1 MFKCLGLLAV
11 VISLFFITNCSAVD
25 VPDVNY
31 GIICVPAAN
40 LRGAA
45 THETELYDQEI
56 MGYPV
61 KLLQKQDNWYQV
73 QMEYGYVGWMNEKSF
88 VQVNAVQLI
97 HWKNSPKVRV
107 TKVFGFV
114 YSKPDTSSQ
123 PVTNVVMNVLLKK
136 GEKVNN
142 KWLKVETP
150 DGRAGFLQKQDC
162 VDAVAKELSKEEMS
176 KSIVETA
183 KMMMGVPYLWGGKSS
198 VSCDCSGLTS
208 TVFRAHGIAIGRDS
222 CKQATEGKAVDINDF
237 TKVQPGDLIFFGK
250 ESISHVAISL
260 GGKDFI
266 HQSGCVHITSLDP
279 NSPYYEESYGKK
291 LKVIRRFF

>member
-1 MFKCLGLLAV
+1 MFKLLGLLAV
-11 VISLFFITNCSAVD
+11 VISVFFVANCSAVD

-40 LRGAA
+40 LRADA
-45 THETELYDQEI
+45 MHETELYDQEI

-73 QMEYGYVGWMNEKSF
+73 KMEYGYVGWMTEKSF
-88 VQVNAVQLI
+88 VQVNSLQLV

-107 TKVFGFV
+107 IKVFGFV
-114 YSKPDTSSQ
+114 YSKPDASSE

-150 DGRAGFLQKQDC
+150 DGRTGFLQKQDC
-162 VDAVAKELSKEEMS
+162 VDAQAKELSKEEMG

-183 KMMMGVPYLWGGKSS
+183 KTMMGVPYLWGGKSS
-198 VSCDCSGLTS
+198 VACDCSGLTS

-222 CKQATEGKAVDINDF
+222 RKQATEGKAVDINDF
-237 TKVQPGDLIFFGK
+237 SKVLPGDLIFFGK
-250 ESISHVAISL
+250 DTVSHVAISL

-266 HQSGCVHITSLDP
+266 HQSGCVHMTSFDP
-279 NSPYYEESYGKK
+279 NSPCYEESYGKK
-291 LKVIRRFF
+291 IKAIKRFF